1 MCTRGLTRVAFL
13 LTFRHIYWRH
23 GAQAVTRRGR
33 ARRGRRAA
41 AAAVRDSYLSAALQD
56 IVQLSAPSYQKTSL
70 RAAMTEV
77 PLQTRTASIPNYR
90 IGNVWFAISP
100 TQWVC
105 DHRWLLGLLG
115 CRRCC
120 SCLSRRCRRCPCI
133 LTLGLRLEVL
143 SCPLANA
150 SMRKANTTVSHLL
163 DHAAI
168 STLIQAPAAPQV

>member
-77 PLQTRTASIPNYR
+77 PLQTRTANQVVAEASNKFLAPVR
-90 IGNVWFAISP
+90 ELRASHHAAHDEE
-100 TQWVC
+100 T
-105 DHRWLLGLLG
+105 
-115 CRRCC
+115 
-120 SCLSRRCRRCPCI
+120 LSRWRDASGADRNARQQI
-133 LTLGLRLEVL
+133 SERQQLEE
-143 SCPLANA
+143 A
-150 SMRKANTTVSHLL
+150 
-163 DHAAI
+163 
-168 STLIQAPAAPQV
+168 